1 MDVLTQARFWSKVD
15 VRQTTCRCWEWTAR
29 RNAWGYGEFK
39 HRGASTYAHR
49 FAVTAAGIDLKPDQV
64 VMHTCD
70 NPACCNPTHLLVGD
84 HAMNVAD
91 RVAKGRSAKGSS
103 NGRAKLTEAQVLA
116 VRSDDRPAAQIATEL
131 GVSVA
136 TISLIRRRRIWA
148 HV

>member
-1 MDVLTQARFWSKVD
+1 V
-15 VRQTTCRCWEWTAR
+15 
-29 RNAWGYGEFK
+29 WGYGEFK
-39 HRGASTYAHR
+39 LRGASTYAHR
-49 FAVTAAGIDLKPDQV
+49 VAAAAAGINLKPDQV

-70 NPACCNPTHLLVGD
+70 NPACCNPTHLVVGD

-103 NGRAKLTEAQVLA
+103 NGRAKLTESQVQA
-116 VRSDDRPAAQIATEL
+116 IRSDDRPAAEVAKQYS
-131 GVSVA
+131 VSPA